1 LNTQNIIQD
10 INIFFNKKKTG
21 NYGTLLGAGNY
32 GTLLGE
38 SLFIIAFWSWPT
50 VHAEVCVD

>member
-1 LNTQNIIQD
+1 MQT
-10 INIFFNKKKTG
+10 FFNKEKKQNTR
-21 NYGTLLGAGNY
+21 NY

-38 SLFIIAFWSWPT
+38 SLFITAFWSWQN